1 MDGQTDREWSQFL
14 QDYAAIKRGR
24 YLKSNEIP
32 NFESIRTWRTGLHL
46 RIKELPTL
54 PAGQYAVI
62 LVHRISPDGKL
73 DEESIAFGEGRVS
86 KDGASWSTSLMLLEP
101 TRLRHTHASVDWNVL
116 LPDGRYQLR
125 WIVVDHSSSPIEEIL
140 AMRSIMRTEIDSLW
154 KSGHSNAK
162 TISYGAFKSSDA
174 SK

>member
-1 MDGQTDREWSQFL
+1 
-14 QDYAAIKRGR
+14 
-24 YLKSNEIP
+24 
-32 NFESIRTWRTGLHL
+32 
-46 RIKELPTL
+46 
-54 PAGQYAVI
+54 
-62 LVHRISPDGKL
+62 
-73 DEESIAFGEGRVS
+73 
-86 KDGASWSTSLMLLEP
+86 
-101 TRLRHTHASVDWNVL
+101 HASVDWNVL